1 MVAAKAV
8 EVMEAAGRVQ
18 AVVKQV
24 VQEEAVSAAAK
35 AVEVM
40 EAAGRVQAV
49 VKKVQEEEC
58 SSWRREA
65 G

>member
-1 MVAAKAV
+1 MV
-8 EVMEAAGRVQ
+8 
-18 AVVKQV
+18 
-24 VQEEAVSAAAK
+24 AAK